1 MKIAVVGL
9 GLIGGSFCKAIKAY
23 TDHTCFGVGRTL
35 NSRSVQMALHD
46 DSIDKAII
54 PEELGEADLTIICLH
69 PQGIIDFV
77 EENQQYF
84 RPGSIV
90 IDAGGIK
97 GEIVNRVQPILEN
110 RGVIFIGCH
119 PMAGREFSGYAYSLP
134 DLYKGASMILTP
146 ADNTPESAIKTV
158 ETLARDLKFG
168 RIVRTTPQEHDK
180 TIAFTSQLAHVV
192 SSAYIKSPTT
202 KNESG
207 FSAGS
212 FKDLTRVAKLNE
224 DMWTELFLMNADA
237 LVYEIDVILDNIQ
250 KYRDAI
256 AGREEENLRELLK
269 EGRIM
274 KEWSLEH
281 NKNNPLE
288 HN

>member
-9 GLIGGSFCKAIKAY
+9 GLIGGSFCRAIKAY
-23 TDHTCFGVGRTL
+23 TNHICLGVGRDL
-35 NSRSVQMALHD
+35 NSKSVQMALQED
-46 DSIDKAII
+46 AIDKAII
-54 PEELGEADLTIICLH
+54 PEQLGEADFSIICLH
-69 PQGIIDFV
+69 PQAIIDFIRD
-77 EENQQYF
+77 NRQYF

-90 IDAGGIK
+90 IDAGGVK
-97 GEIVNRVQPILEN
+97 ERIVAEVEPLLRE

-119 PMAGREFSGYAYSLP
+119 PMAGREFSGFAYSQA

-146 ADNTPESAIKTV
+146 VGAVPEEAKRTV
-158 ETLARDLKFG
+158 EQLALDLKFG
-168 RIVRTTPQEHDK
+168 RIVYTTPQEHDR

-192 SSAYIKSPTT
+192 SSAYIKSPTV

-224 DMWTELFLMNADA
+224 DMWTELFLMNRTA
-237 LVYEIDVILDNIQ
+237 LLNELDTILVALQD
-250 KYRDAI
+250 YRDVLERGDA
-256 AGREEENLRELLK
+256 EKLRELLR

-274 KEWSLEH
+274 KEWSLAHSITE
-281 NKNNPLE
+281 
-288 HN
+288 

>member
-23 TDHTCFGVGRTL
+23 TNHEVYGVGRTL
-35 NSRSVQMALHD
+35 NSRSVQMALQED
-46 DSIDKAII
+46 AIDKAII
-54 PEELGEADLTIICLH
+54 PSELGVADLTILCLH

-77 EENQQYF
+77 EENQEYF

-90 IDAGGIK
+90 IDAGGVK
-97 GEIVNRVQPILEN
+97 EAIVSAVEPVLES
-110 RGVIFIGCH
+110 RGVCFIGCH

-134 DLYKGASMILTP
+134 DMYKGASMILTP
-146 ADNTPESAIKTV
+146 GEKTPEEAVLVV
-158 ETLARDLKFG
+158 ESLARDIRFG
-168 RIVRTTPQEHDK
+168 RIVKCTPKEHDS

-202 KNESG
+202 QKESG

-224 DMWTELFLMNADA
+224 DMWTELFLMNKEA
-237 LVYEIDVILDNIQ
+237 LVYEIDTIMGHLQ
-250 KYRDAI
+250 QYRDAI
-256 AGREEENLRELLK
+256 ADNQPEQLRELLK

-288 HN
+288 QN